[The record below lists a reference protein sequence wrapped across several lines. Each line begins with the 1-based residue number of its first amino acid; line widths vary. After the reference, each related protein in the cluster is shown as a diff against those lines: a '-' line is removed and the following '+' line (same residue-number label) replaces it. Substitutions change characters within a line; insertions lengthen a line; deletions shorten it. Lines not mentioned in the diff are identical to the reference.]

1 MSYESSICDEIDA
14 ACAAVR
20 AKDDAG
26 IAEELKKL
34 RAKVNDSTGFM
45 DEYVLKEALD
55 EAIRR
60 LFGERRAGDRQ
71 QAPGDAL
78 LRQPRQAQGHGLP
91 EVYPG

>member
-1 MSYESSICDEIDA
+1 MSYEQSISEEIDA

-20 AKDDAG
+20 EKDDSG
-26 IAEELKKL
+26 LAEELKKL

-60 LFGERRAGDRQ
+60 LSTNKKELQ
-71 QAPGDAL
+71 
-78 LRQPRQAQGHGLP
+78 
-91 EVYPG
+91 

>member
-1 MSYESSICDEIDA
+1 MSYEESICGEIDA

-34 RAKVNDSTGFM
+34 LAKVNDSTGFM

-60 LFGERRAGDRQ
+60 LANNSKENAGK
-71 QAPGDAL
+71 
-78 LRQPRQAQGHGLP
+78 
-91 EVYPG
+91 